1 MTKSKL
7 SKASLTLH
15 NTPSH
20 SPKGD
25 RERDNLFR
33 GREIERERV
42 SQWFTP
48 QEAESRQ
55 ADRQQVVERIGGLS
69 LVFASQVDLPPHQQ

>member
-1 MTKSKL
+1 
-7 SKASLTLH
+7 
-15 NTPSH
+15 
-20 SPKGD
+20 
-25 RERDNLFR
+25 
-33 GREIERERV
+33 V